1 MREQEHALVIPAI
14 ATLLQTGKFL
24 LGFICTS
31 LGPVRKD
38 SRVEYSDVIWEE
50 K

>member
-1 MREQEHALVIPAI
+1 MREGEHALVIPAF
-14 ATLLQTGKFL
+14 ATLPQTGKFL
-24 LGFICTS
+24 RGFICAS

-38 SRVEYSDVIWEE
+38 SRVEYSGVIWEE